1 MSCVLECRMA
11 RAVGLM
17 SWSLL
22 LVLAA
27 APLPAADESWKD
39 KSIPQWNDQDA
50 KEVLANSPWVKN
62 VKLDQVR
69 NLSKFERRDG
79 GDWEA
84 GIGPTVGV
92 AGFGMFGLFD
102 TSNEALAFE
111 RAHARPNLGSV
122 VVRWE
127 SAFPVR
133 SAEVK
138 IGEAGVPAWE
148 GDYYAIAVYN
158 VLTPFRWNM
167 DNELKRIAFLKRD
180 HQKDL
185 KPARV
190 LISRHDTGLATVVY
204 LFSRSAEITRNDHHV
219 QFVAQIGRLFLSQ
232 DFSPDEMQF
241 EGQPEL

>member
-1 MSCVLECRMA
+1 MA
-11 RAVGLM
+11 RGLGPI
-17 SWSLL
+17 SCSLTL
-22 LVLAA
+22 LFAA
-27 APLPAADESWKD
+27 ATLPAADPSWKD

-92 AGFGMFGLFD
+92 AGFSLFGLFD

-111 RAHARPNLGSV
+111 RAHARPDLGSV
-122 VVRWE
+122 LVRWE
-127 SAFPVR
+127 SALPVR

-138 IGEAGVPAWE
+138 IGAAGVVPMWE

-180 HQKDL
+180 NQKDL

-190 LISRHDTGLATVVY
+190 LILRHDTGLATLVY
-204 LFSRSAEITRNDHHV
+204 LFSRSAEITKNDHRV

-232 DFSPDEMQF
+232 DFFPDEMQF
-241 EGQPEL
+241 ESQPEL

>member
-1 MSCVLECRMA
+1 MA
-11 RAVGLM
+11 RGAGPISC
-17 SWSLL
+17 SWL
-22 LVLAA
+22 LVFAA
-27 APLPAADESWKD
+27 MLPAADWKD
-39 KSIPQWNDQDA
+39 KSVPQWNDQDA

-92 AGFGMFGLFD
+92 AGFGLFGLFD

-111 RAHARPNLGSV
+111 RAHARPDLGSV

-127 SAFPVR
+127 SALPVR
-133 SAEVK
+133 SAELK
-138 IGEAGVPAWE
+138 IGGAGVPMWE

-180 HQKDL
+180 KQKDL

-190 LISRHDTGLATVVY
+190 LILRHDTGLATVVY
-204 LFSRSAEITRNDHHV
+204 LFSRSAEITKNDHSV

-232 DFSPDEMQF
+232 FFFPDEMQF

>member
-1 MSCVLECRMA
+1 MGQIRRSC
-11 RAVGLM
+11 
-17 SWSLL
+17 L

-27 APLPAADESWKD
+27 AVLPAADGTWPAAGGTWRD

-50 KEVLANSPWVKN
+50 KQVLTDSPWIKN

-84 GIGPTVGV
+84 GIGPTVGA
-92 AGFGMFGLFD
+92 AGFSLFGLFD

-111 RAHARPNLGSV
+111 RAHARPDLGSV
-122 VVRWE
+122 MVRWE
-127 SAFPVR
+127 SALPVR

-138 IGEAGVPAWE
+138 VGQLDAPMWE

-180 HQKDL
+180 NAKDL

-204 LFSRSAEITRNDHHV
+204 LFSRSAEITKNDHRI
-219 QFVAQIGRLFLSQ
+219 QFVAQIGRLFVSQ
-232 DFSPDEMQF
+232 FFFPDEMQF
-241 EGQPEL
+241 QGQPEL